1 MENLEDDEK
10 TKTIKSAVKLI
21 RNSAA
26 MVNLESSMYSLV
38 NDMVNLDHQSSREF
52 CLDTLQNLINVLSF
66 EGGAS

>member
-1 MENLEDDEK
+1 MTEHMENLEDDEK

-38 NDMVNLDHQSSREF
+38 NDMVNLDHQS
-52 CLDTLQNLINVLSF
+52 LILESF
-66 EGGAS
+66 V